1 MFMWNI
7 QLFQTQFWFEP
18 PCRKNNWLFYNYR
31 MAWWTKEL
39 SFFQFSPESVY
50 VQLFHIE
57 ACPLPLK
64 SDKCPNVWFWCSPFI
79 FSDQYLLNQY
89 PHQMATP
96 DPSLSPSPVESRH
109 VLNGNNSGAN
119 THTGVP
125 HPAGVHTGGVH
136 NTPPPPPSS
145 LANNTNSG
153 IGHHH
158 THTHH
163 HHKHRHCTADGKPAY
178 RDSATETETTITG
191 VSE

>member
-1 MFMWNI
+1 MNKRIVFFSIFSWI
-7 QLFQTQFWFEP
+7 SVRTTFS
-18 PCRKNNWLFYNYR
+18 YR
-31 MAWWTKEL
+31 SM
-39 SFFQFSPESVY
+39 S
-50 VQLFHIE
+50 
-57 ACPLPLK
+57 LPLK
-64 SDKCPNVWFWCSPFI
+64 SDKCPNVRFRCSPFI
-79 FSDQYLLNQY
+79 FADQYLLNQY

-191 VSE
+191 VSD